1 MKKRGF
7 APNITSY
14 FGHNSIFFKYW
25 KHIFIVALLPIFVL
39 TIVSYTILYV
49 NAKNT
54 STGTTKSEFENSY
67 ISFNSVADEFYS
79 KFMLITSNNYVN
91 LFWQIPQEN
100 LLDNSAQNVN
110 AKINELISNIKLS
123 SSFIE
128 EINVYSDI
136 NKYILSSYNSN
147 KLEWFHD
154 TSWIDEYDADQ
165 RDYFIMVT
173 ENKYIT
179 FVYAAK
185 QAGNTVGLVS
195 MKVDLEQAF
204 KKINMFSQPTVIN
217 FYDTESKKYIY
228 DNGINIPINDNE
240 LYYKNMDKSQYCAKL
255 TNVPNTMLVCKTQMS
270 HYKYNHILVGS
281 ISLCILATI
290 FLSLIISR
298 FVSND
303 FYKSIADIILQIKEN
318 KNGSEDFIQDD
329 DTELEYIQK
338 NFVNLSLDKKLT
350 DSELAQKM
358 ASLKLYQT
366 LMLQNQFNPHFLFN
380 SLNAVSS
387 ILINSCEDNR
397 PCEIIT
403 GICELMTAAY
413 NSKKYIISLEQE
425 IEYTK
430 MYLHIEEI
438 KNNYGF
444 DTEYN
449 IDGSLSQCRVLKF
462 ILQPIVENAV
472 FYGIKRLSQYER
484 GIISISA
491 YEENGNLSIS
501 VKDNGPG
508 MTPEKIA
515 ELYNNMKEEDILK
528 EQHIGLCNVNNRLKL
543 FYGDEYG
550 VKLIES
556 DSDGTLIKI
565 SLPIEYI

>member
-1 MKKRGF
+1 MCR
-7 APNITSY
+7 N
-14 FGHNSIFFKYW
+14 
-25 KHIFIVALLPIFVL
+25 
-39 TIVSYTILYV
+39 
-49 NAKNT
+49 
-54 STGTTKSEFENSY
+54 
-67 ISFNSVADEFYS
+67 
-79 KFMLITSNNYVN
+79 
-91 LFWQIPQEN
+91 
-100 LLDNSAQNVN
+100 
-110 AKINELISNIKLS
+110 
-123 SSFIE
+123 
-128 EINVYSDI
+128 
-136 NKYILSSYNSN
+136 
-147 KLEWFHD
+147 
-154 TSWIDEYDADQ
+154 
-165 RDYFIMVT
+165 
-173 ENKYIT
+173 
-179 FVYAAK
+179 
-185 QAGNTVGLVS
+185 
-195 MKVDLEQAF
+195 
-204 KKINMFSQPTVIN
+204 
-217 FYDTESKKYIY
+217 
-228 DNGINIPINDNE
+228 
-240 LYYKNMDKSQYCAKL
+240 
-255 TNVPNTMLVCKTQMS
+255 
-270 HYKYNHILVGS
+270 ILVGS

-318 KNGSEDFIQDD
+318 KNGSDDFIQDD

-413 NSKKYIISLEQE
+413 NLKKYIISLEQE

-438 KNNYGF
+438 KSNYGF
-444 DTEYN
+444 DAEYN
-449 IDGSLSQCRVLKF
+449 IDNSLSQCRVLKF
-462 ILQPIVENAV
+462 ILQPIVENSV

-484 GIISISA
+484 GVISISA

-501 VKDNGPG
+501 VRDNGPR